1 LDFNTFAE
9 LSQAFTG
16 PCVALGGAFIA
27 AASLRVSRSK
37 SQRDLFDK
45 RLAIYNS
52 VSDALASGWVTGVIT
67 LEQSRQ
73 FLAGMRQAELLFSD
87 ARIDTFLKH
96 MRDEVMQLLVLENL
110 DEEMI
115 RRRRIIEGRIHPNG
129 RLREDDLRVVSHM
142 DFPWM
147 MPMAVLW
154 NAREEWH
161 ELTVDYFKL
170 AR

>member
-1 LDFNTFAE
+1 MDLNTFAE
-9 LSQAFTG
+9 LSRAFTG
-16 PCVALGGAFIA
+16 PCIALGGAFIA
-27 AASLRVSRSK
+27 AASLRVSHGK
-37 SQRDLFDK
+37 SRRDLFDK
-45 RLAIYNS
+45 RLAVYNS

-73 FLAGMRQAELLFSD
+73 FLSGMRQAELLFAD
-87 ARIDTFLKH
+87 PRIDTFLKH

-110 DEEMI
+110 DEELL

-129 RLREDDLRVVSHM
+129 RLREDDLRVVSHA

-154 NAREEWH
+154 NAREEWS
-161 ELTVDYFKL
+161 ELTAGYFKL
-170 AR
+170 GR